1 MPGPRRCCRRAGENM
16 ALCCARCESVH
27 VCVDMYVRVGQ
38 ILFLTNYVDSQLF
51 KYMVRIVN
59 TTKTATFILLNMCK
73 EAEGL
78 SCVLFKGV

>member
-1 MPGPRRCCRRAGENM
+1 M
-16 ALCCARCESVH
+16 
-27 VCVDMYVRVGQ
+27 CVDMYVRVGQ
-38 ILFLTNYVDSQLF
+38 IPFLKMYVDSQLF

-59 TTKTATFILLNMCK
+59 TTKTATVLLLNMCK